1 MKLHELEEKYE
12 RKVIIK
18 DPYTVFR
25 EMSDIKK
32 WNKEAFAVFYLNSRS
47 KVISREIISIGILNS
62 VIVHPR
68 EIFRTA
74 IIRNANAIIVAHNH
88 PSGNLEPSA
97 EDIEIT
103 NKLRQSGDIIGIK
116 LFDHVIVSNEG
127 YYSFSDR
134 GKL

>member
-1 MKLHELEEKYE
+1 MELHELEEKYE
-12 RKVIIK
+12 KKVIIK
-18 DPYTVFR
+18 DPDTVLR
-25 EMSDIKK
+25 EMRDIKK
-32 WNKEAFAVFYLNSRS
+32 WNKEAFVGFYLDSQS

-88 PSGNLEPSA
+88 PSGNLEPSS

-103 NKLRQSGDIIGIK
+103 KKLRQSGDIIGIK

>member
-1 MKLHELEEKYE
+1 MELHELEEKYKK
-12 RKVIIK
+12 KVIMK
-18 DPYTVFR
+18 DSDTVFR
-25 EMSDIKK
+25 EMRDIKK
-32 WNKEAFAVFYLNSRS
+32 WNKEAFVGFYLDSQS

-103 NKLRQSGDIIGIK
+103 KKLRQSGDIIGIK
-116 LFDHVIVSNEG
+116 LFDHVIVSNAG

>member
-1 MKLHELEEKYE
+1 MELHELEEKYKK
-12 RKVIIK
+12 KVIMK
-18 DPYTVFR
+18 DSDTVFR
-25 EMSDIKK
+25 EMRDIKK
-32 WNKEAFAVFYLNSRS
+32 WNKEAFVGFYLDSQS

-103 NKLRQSGDIIGIK
+103 KKLRQSGDIIGIK

>member
-1 MKLHELEEKYE
+1 MELHELEEKYKK
-12 RKVIIK
+12 KVIMK
-18 DPYTVFR
+18 DSDTVFR
-25 EMSDIKK
+25 EMRDIKK
-32 WNKEAFAVFYLNSRS
+32 WNKEAFVGFYLDSQS

-88 PSGNLEPSA
+88 PSGNLEPSS

-103 NKLRQSGDIIGIK
+103 KKLRQSGDIIGIK
-116 LFDHVIVSNEG
+116 LFDHVIVSNAG
-127 YYSFSDR
+127 YYSFSDK

>member
-1 MKLHELEEKYE
+1 MELHELEEKYE
-12 RKVIIK
+12 QKVIIK
-18 DPYTVFR
+18 DPNTVFR

-32 WNKEAFAVFYLNSRS
+32 WNKEAFVGFYLDSRS
-47 KVISREIISIGILNS
+47 RVISREIISIGILNS
-62 VIVHPR
+62 VTVHPR

-74 IIRNANAIIVAHNH
+74 IIRNANAIVVAHNH
-88 PSGNLEPSA
+88 PSGNLEPST

-103 NKLRQSGDIIGIK
+103 KKLRQSGDIIGIK

-127 YYSFSDR
+127 YYSFSDK

>member
-1 MKLHELEEKYE
+1 MELHELEEKYE
-12 RKVIIK
+12 KKVIIK
-18 DPYTVFR
+18 DPDTVFR

-32 WNKEAFAVFYLNSRS
+32 WNKEVFVGFYLDSQS

-88 PSGNLEPSA
+88 PSGNLEPSS

-103 NKLRQSGDIIGIK
+103 KKLRQSGDIIGIK

>member
-1 MKLHELEEKYE
+1 M
-12 RKVIIK
+12 R
-18 DPYTVFR
+18 
-25 EMSDIKK
+25 DIKK
-32 WNKEAFAVFYLNSRS
+32 WNKEAFVGFYLDSQS

-103 NKLRQSGDIIGIK
+103 KKLRQSGDIIGIK
-116 LFDHVIVSNEG
+116 LFDHVIVSNAG

>member
-1 MKLHELEEKYE
+1 MELHELEEKYKK
-12 RKVIIK
+12 KVIMK
-18 DPYTVFR
+18 DSDTVFR
-25 EMSDIKK
+25 EMRDIKK
-32 WNKEAFAVFYLNSRS
+32 WNKEAFVGFYLDSQS

-103 NKLRQSGDIIGIK
+103 KKLRQSGDIIGIK
-116 LFDHVIVSNEG
+116 LFDHVIVSNAG
-127 YYSFSDR
+127 YYSFSDK

>member
-1 MKLHELEEKYE
+1 MELHELEEKYE
-12 RKVIIK
+12 KKVIIK
-18 DPYTVFR
+18 DPDTVFR

-32 WNKEAFAVFYLNSRS
+32 WNKEVFVGFYLDSQS

-103 NKLRQSGDIIGIK
+103 KKLRQSGDIIGIK
-116 LFDHVIVSNEG
+116 LFDHVIVSNAG
-127 YYSFSDR
+127 YYSFSEK

>member
-1 MKLHELEEKYE
+1 MELHELEEKYKK
-12 RKVIIK
+12 KVIMK
-18 DPYTVFR
+18 DSDTVFR
-25 EMSDIKK
+25 EMRDIKK
-32 WNKEAFAVFYLNSRS
+32 WNKEAFVGFYLDSQS

-88 PSGNLEPSA
+88 PSGNLEPSS

-103 NKLRQSGDIIGIK
+103 KKLRQSGDIIGIK